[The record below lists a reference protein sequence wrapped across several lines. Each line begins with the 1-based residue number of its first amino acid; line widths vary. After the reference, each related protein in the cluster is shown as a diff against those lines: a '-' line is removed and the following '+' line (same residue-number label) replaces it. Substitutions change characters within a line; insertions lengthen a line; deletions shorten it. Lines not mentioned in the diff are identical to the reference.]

1 LKHRSSSV
9 SSGVPVI
16 AEGLFSYELG
26 GSERVGA
33 DIALECLRRGY
44 RVVCFAFY
52 ASDGP
57 IRSELES
64 AGIECFDLNYLSRM
78 RFVRRITYPSVLSE
92 FFRRND
98 VQAAHIHHCTSLIL
112 GARAAR
118 MGGVRQLVLTEH
130 SLRELERMPSYR
142 RQSRRACRLADAVT
156 VVHPSF
162 MEFFTE
168 ALEVPS
174 QKLHY
179 IPNGVRLQEKDPAR
193 RARLRGD
200 IGLSDDEFAWF
211 FAGRL
216 APVKD
221 LATLIRAFSIARA
234 RSAHR
239 IRLVVIGSGTEQAS
253 LEQVVESLELRSAV
267 TFLGARSDVPSLLS
281 AADGFAMSSL
291 SEGLPMV
298 LLEAMAA
305 GVPCVA
311 TAVGGIPE
319 FFADGSGLLV
329 PAASP
334 AELAEGLLLVMAD
347 AKRRALMSQVAFAK
361 VAAKNDLDRVVDRYL
376 GLFGLPPRWDARHGV
391 SH

>member
-1 LKHRSSSV
+1 VRHRSSSGP
-9 SSGVPVI
+9 SDAPVI

-33 DIALECLRRGY
+33 DVALECLRRGY

-57 IRSELES
+57 IRRELES
-64 AGIECFDLNYLSRM
+64 AGIECFDLNYLTRT
-78 RFVRRITYPSVLSE
+78 RFVRRVTYPNALSE
-92 FFRRND
+92 FFRRHD
-98 VQAAHIHHCTSLIL
+98 VRAAHIHHCTSLIL

-118 MGGVRQLVLTEH
+118 AAGVRQLVLTEH

-142 RQSRRACRLADAVT
+142 RQSRRACRLADAIT

-162 MEFFTE
+162 KEFFSG
-168 ALEVPS
+168 ALEVPAE
-174 QKLHY
+174 KLHY
-179 IPNGVRLQEKDPAR
+179 IPNGVRLQDEDPER
-193 RARLRGD
+193 RKRMRAEM
-200 IGLSDDEFAWF
+200 GLAEDEFAWV

-221 LATLIRAFSIARA
+221 LATLIRAFSIARD
-234 RSAHR
+234 RSTQR
-239 IRLVVIGSGTEQAS
+239 TKLVVIGSGTERTA
-253 LEQVVESLELRSAV
+253 LERIVESLGLQSAV
-267 TFLGARSDVPSLLS
+267 SFLGARSDVPSLLS

-319 FFADGSGLLV
+319 LFSDGSGVLV

-347 AKRRALMSQVAFAK
+347 ANRRAVMSEVAFAK
-361 VAAKNDLDRVVDRYL
+361 VAVNNSLDRVVDRYL
-376 GLFGLPPRWDARHGV
+376 ELFGLPPHWNASSSVTH
-391 SH
+391 